1 MLKLTQ
7 QLSPVHYL
15 KPTYFL
21 IPFVMAMICLSLH
34 FVSMMKDKIFGL
46 ICLTCFLL
54 EENICFPL
62 KELNLRYDTSD
73 QFKYKWNKTKII
85 FCPFCHSFSQ
95 SFFVNDSSAIQ
106 TNNDIPRRF
115 IVYDKKNRV

>member
-1 MLKLTQ
+1 MKTMLKSTQ
-7 QLSPVHYL
+7 V
-15 KPTYFL
+15 F
-21 IPFVMAMICLSLH
+21 SL
-34 FVSMMKDKIFGL
+34 L
-46 ICLTCFLL
+46 
-54 EENICFPL
+54 
-62 KELNLRYDTSD
+62 

-85 FCPFCHSFSQ
+85 DCPFCHSFSQ